1 MVAAIIDLNS
11 IALYKYY
18 VYQPSSMNLSQRLA
32 SLQNQINQ
40 VKSQFVA
47 PPLTWI
53 VKYYVEKNG
62 QKYYYYRLM
71 EASEK
76 KSRKGDMRGKV
87 KLYLGTK
94 RNPKYLRYKK
104 AVERR
109 RHLKELERRYKRLL
123 ALYEKSLMVSEVS
136 NSYLKDDVEA
146 VEPTRELA
154 KTAPS
159 EIIAKEEMV
168 KWMKAI
174 ERSQQQIQLALTRLT
189 KAIAQ
194 IIGNDCKWQSE

>member
-1 MVAAIIDLNS
+1 
-11 IALYKYY
+11 
-18 VYQPSSMNLSQRLA
+18 MNLSQRLA

-40 VKSQFVA
+40 LKSQLVA
-47 PPLTWI
+47 PPKTWI

-62 QKYYYYRLM
+62 HKYYYYRLM

-109 RHLKELERRYKRLL
+109 RQLKELERRYKRLL
-123 ALYEKSLMVSEVS
+123 ALYEKSLMVESVS
-136 NSYLKDDVEA
+136 NSDRIEA
-146 VEPTRELA
+146 VEPVEHPRELA
-154 KTAPS
+154 QTALG

-174 ERSQQQIQLALTRLT
+174 EQTQHQISIALTKLT
-189 KAIAQ
+189 EAIAQ
-194 IIGNDCKWQSE
+194 MIGNDLNFQSE

>member
-1 MVAAIIDLNS
+1 
-11 IALYKYY
+11 
-18 VYQPSSMNLSQRLA
+18 MNLSQRLA

-40 VKSQFVA
+40 LKAQFVA
-47 PPLTWI
+47 PPKTWI

-87 KLYLGTK
+87 KLYLATK

-109 RHLKELERRYKRLL
+109 RQLKELERRYKRLL

-136 NSYLKDDVEA
+136 NSDEIEAVEA
-146 VEPTRELA
+146 VSHPSELPQ
-154 KTAPS
+154 TAPG
-159 EIIAKEEMV
+159 EIITTEEMV
-168 KWMKAI
+168 KWMKAM
-174 ERSQQQIQLALTRLT
+174 ERSQQQIQSALTRLT
-189 KAIAQ
+189 EAIDH
-194 IIGNDCKWQSE
+194 ILGLDLKFQSE